1 MVDQPGVGGLQIN
14 RGGYLKQFGPGHFNF
29 TFIIAQNGF
38 NEDESHM
45 LQVSLTSTRP
55 FRAKMMLEFLKFSIY
70 ENMKSLLL
78 TFAVK

>member
-14 RGGYLKQFGPGHFNF
+14 RGGYLEEFGPGHFNF

-38 NEDESHM
+38 NEDELHM
-45 LQVSLTSTRP
+45 LKVSLTPRRP
-55 FRAKMMLEFLKFSIY
+55 FRAKMTFEILKFSIY

-78 TFAVK
+78 SFAVK